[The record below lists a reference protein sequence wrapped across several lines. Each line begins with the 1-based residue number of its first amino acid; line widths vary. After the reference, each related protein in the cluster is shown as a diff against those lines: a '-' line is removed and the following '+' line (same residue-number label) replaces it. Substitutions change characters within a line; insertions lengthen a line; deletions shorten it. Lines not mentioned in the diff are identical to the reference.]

1 MVMATSRAA
10 IVTGPGG
17 PVEIRDYPV
26 PTPGPGEAVIRV
38 ELCGICGTDAHV
50 FHGRLPSIT
59 FPALLGHEIVG
70 TITALGPGLDR
81 DFAGQPVTIG
91 DRIGV
96 FPATSCGTC
105 YECVVLRR
113 PGQCRQKPQ
122 SYGFKSPVEVGPSLT
137 GGFAEYL
144 HLANPG
150 TVFYRT
156 ELPPEV
162 AILAEPMSVALHGL
176 HRAGIGL
183 GSTVVVQ
190 GVGAIGLM
198 VVAAARAAGAARV
211 VAVDG
216 NASRLALA
224 AELGAD
230 AVVDIS
236 PLDPGAPRHAAV
248 RDALG
253 GTGATA
259 VVGCSGS
266 PAGFAEAIGYVADGG
281 TLAELGNFTDRGTT
295 AFNPYTDLLK
305 RDITIAGVYGAG
317 PDMQARYLRALEILG
332 RGALPFARVVSHR
345 VPLRDVE
352 LALRSLS
359 TGYQLNGSDVVKIA
373 IDPSR

>member
-10 IVTGPGG
+10 IVTGPDG
-17 PVEIRDYPV
+17 PVEIREYPV
-26 PTPGPGEAVIRV
+26 PAPGPGEAVIRV

-59 FPALLGHEIVG
+59 FPVLLGHETVG
-70 TITALGPGLDR
+70 TIAALGPGLDR
-81 DFAGQPVTIG
+81 DFAGRPVTVG
-91 DRIGV
+91 DRVGV
-96 FPATSCGTC
+96 FPAASCGTC

-113 PGQCRQKPQ
+113 PGQCRRRPP
-122 SYGFKSPVEVGPSLT
+122 SYGFKSPVDLGAALS

-144 HLANPG
+144 HLANPW

-162 AILAEPMSVALHGL
+162 AILAEPMSVALHGI
-176 HRAGIGL
+176 HRAGVGL

-198 VVAAARAAGAARV
+198 VVAAARAAGATRV
-211 VAVDG
+211 VAVDS

-230 AVVDIS
+230 SAVDIGT
-236 PLDPGAPRHAAV
+236 LDPGAPRHAAV
-248 RDALG
+248 RDVLG

-259 VVGCSGS
+259 VLGCSGS

-281 TLAELGNFTDRGTT
+281 TLAELGNFTDRGPI
-295 AFNPYTDLLK
+295 AFNPYSDLVR
-305 RDITIAGVYGAG
+305 RDVTITGVYGAG
-317 PDMQARYLRALEILG
+317 PDMQARYLRALEILE
-332 RGALPFARVVSHR
+332 RGGPSCARVVSHR

-352 LALRSLS
+352 LALRSIS
-359 TGYQLNGSDVVKIA
+359 TGNRLHGSDVVKIA
-373 IDPSR
+373 VDVSR